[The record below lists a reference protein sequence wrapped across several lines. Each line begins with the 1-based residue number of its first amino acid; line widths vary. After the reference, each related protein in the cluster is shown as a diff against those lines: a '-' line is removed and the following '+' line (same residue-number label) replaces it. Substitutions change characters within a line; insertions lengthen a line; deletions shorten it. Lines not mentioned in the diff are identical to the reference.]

1 MGLFDRMKQVVKPVA
16 RKVVFGTAVHP
27 TGVARLVYRA
37 LFDADYVARETYEWA
52 RRAFV
57 ATPTFLARCAVHG
70 TEISCDRLPYITG
83 PVRIELGSK
92 IRISGKIGIKGAS
105 QGAAAKEPTLRIGS
119 GVFIGH
125 GTQLAVARS
134 IEIGDFVSIGGACYI
149 ADTDGHTNYAPG
161 RPIWEVPASAEDI
174 APVVIEDN
182 VQISR
187 DVTIL
192 KGVRIGARAIIGA
205 GAVVRSDIPADA
217 VVAGNPAR
225 VVKKMTGG
233 GGSADKAA

>member
-1 MGLFDRMKQVVKPVA
+1 MGLIDRVKAAVKPVA
-16 RKVVFGTAVHP
+16 KKIVFGTAVHP
-27 TGVARLVYRA
+27 TAANRWVYQA
-37 LFDADYVARETYEWA
+37 IFSGDYMVREAYEWA
-52 RRAFV
+52 RRSFL

-70 TEISCDRLPYITG
+70 ERVSVDRLPYITG
-83 PVRIELGSK
+83 PVRIEVGSN

-105 QGAAAKEPTLRIGS
+105 QGAASTGQPLLKIGD

-125 GTQLAVARS
+125 GTQFAVAKLVQ
-134 IEIGDFVSIGGACYI
+134 IGDFVSIGGQTYI
-149 ADTDGHTNYAPG
+149 ADTDGHSNYAPG
-161 RPIWEVPASAEDI
+161 RPIWEVPASEHDI
-174 APVVIEDN
+174 APVIIEDN

-192 KGVRIGARAIIGA
+192 KGVRNGARAIIGA
-205 GAVVRSDIPADA
+205 GSVVRTDIPADA

-225 VVKKMTGG
+225 VVKRMG